1 MIALERDVCEY
12 VFDGIV
18 DEINKYSAN
27 AENILRV
34 LISKDEITSN
44 FGRSREVLKQ
54 AR

>member
-18 DEINKYSAN
+18 NEINKYCAN

-34 LISKDEITSN
+34 LISKDEFTSN
-44 FGRSREVLKQ
+44 LGRSREVLKQ